1 MEFEVLFFQKSL
13 LSLSKMFIAHWTFTL
28 GFLLFQ
34 MVRNKE
40 MFQREIER
48 GYVSYLLQSNSSYLF
63 YNTYSLCPKK
73 NAIMGYMLVK
83 AVHV

>member
-1 MEFEVLFFQKSL
+1 
-13 LSLSKMFIAHWTFTL
+13 
-28 GFLLFQ
+28 

>member
-1 MEFEVLFFQKSL
+1 
-13 LSLSKMFIAHWTFTL
+13 
-28 GFLLFQ
+28 

-40 MFQREIER
+40 MFQREIGR
-48 GYVSYLLQSNSSYLF
+48 GYVSYLLQSNSLYLF
-63 YNTYSLCPKK
+63 YNTYSLYSKK